1 MTDYMIT
8 GLAKARAALA
18 TDIAETQERLRKLA
32 ADLAHIDATLRI
44 VAPDFQIESAGPVFR
59 PPSDW
64 SKRGQMSRV
73 MLDIL
78 RTARNP
84 MTSRE
89 IAAQMIVER
98 GLVAD
103 ADVLNTM
110 TKRCSTA
117 LRALSQKGL
126 ANWEEGEAGF
136 WKLWT
141 IAR

>member
-1 MTDYMIT
+1 MIE
-8 GLAKARAALA
+8 GLAKQRAALA

-32 ADLAHIDATLRI
+32 EDLSHIDATLRI
-44 VAPDFQIESAGPVFR
+44 VAPDFQIESVGPIFR

-64 SKRGQMSRV
+64 SRRGEMSRV

-78 RTARNP
+78 RMARNP

-98 GLVAD
+98 GLTAD
-103 ADVLNTM
+103 GATLNTM

-126 ANWEEGEAGF
+126 AVWEEGEAGF

>member
-8 GLAKARAALA
+8 GLAKARAAIA
-18 TDIAETQERLRKLA
+18 TDIAETQARLGKLA
-32 ADLAHIDATLRI
+32 KDLAHIDATLRI
-44 VAPDFQIESAGPVFR
+44 VAPDFQVESAGPIFR

-64 SKRGQMSRV
+64 SKRGEMSRV

-84 MTSRE
+84 MTARE

-103 ADVLNTM
+103 AATLNTM
-110 TKRCSTA
+110 AKRCSTA